1 MDIFERFSRIIDN
14 YSFHQVGCLFIYD
27 EGEFLAAESEREMQ
41 HRAGAKFEVLR
52 RKDMEQRFP
61 ALNIKDNEYCVLDLR
76 GGWNK
81 SSTIGFRPPRAG
93 TLSGIT
99 LLPLASNRPRVR
111 QPRWAV
117 FFDPRKSTAARQD
130 IQEFFG
136 EFTRLHVEDVRG
148 DNWGACRGQPA
159 ASG

>member
-1 MDIFERFSRIIDN
+1 VRSGSWSSTKGKWAAVRAATLARGITMDIFERFSRIIDN

-81 SSTIGFRPPRAG
+81 SSTIGFRPPA
-93 TLSGIT
+93 
-99 LLPLASNRPRVR
+99 
-111 QPRWAV
+111 
-117 FFDPRKSTAARQD
+117 
-130 IQEFFG
+130 
-136 EFTRLHVEDVRG
+136 
-148 DNWGACRGQPA
+148 PA
-159 ASG
+159 P